1 MTPRGDHSLDR
12 PGEGEG
18 VRLGR
23 RILQRKIPKGPKS
36 VSGAYALNPA
46 LTPSRRNQS
55 RGEPPAVVLGSRRS
69 LDAPESPREVWG
81 RRSVGTGLRP
91 GLPPLGEF

>member
-12 PGEGEG
+12 GGEGEG

-23 RILQRKIPKGPKS
+23 RILQRKIPKGPRN

-55 RGEPPAVVLGSRRS
+55 RGEPPGVVLGSRRS
-69 LDAPESPREVWG
+69 LDAPEPPGDLGGGG
-81 RRSVGTGLRP
+81 RSARASGPASLH
-91 GLPPLGEF
+91 